1 MQKWLPKMLSKST
14 TAFTVASGT
23 LFLPKDSIYQGTD
36 YLKSSWEGG
45 TRKYIAY
52 IRISWVP
59 LKNAFEGLRHVL
71 GKFKTYD
78 TNFEIRNCTGNSR
91 GISDICLGV
100 MTHFAK
106 EFFIHGCQLTFK
118 ELASIMCGACIMSES
133 FKKSNFYN
141 LSENVFTDRDP
152 YQWERIKYYLDRIKV
167 SKTPFKI
174 FDLRGCNFSLTE
186 KETFM
191 QVADSLNLLI

>member
-1 MQKWLPKMLSKST
+1 
-14 TAFTVASGT
+14 
-23 LFLPKDSIYQGTD
+23 
-36 YLKSSWEGG
+36 
-45 TRKYIAY
+45 
-52 IRISWVP
+52 
-59 LKNAFEGLRHVL
+59 
-71 GKFKTYD
+71 
-78 TNFEIRNCTGNSR
+78 
-91 GISDICLGV
+91 
-100 MTHFAK
+100 
-106 EFFIHGCQLTFK
+106 
-118 ELASIMCGACIMSES
+118 MCGACIMSES